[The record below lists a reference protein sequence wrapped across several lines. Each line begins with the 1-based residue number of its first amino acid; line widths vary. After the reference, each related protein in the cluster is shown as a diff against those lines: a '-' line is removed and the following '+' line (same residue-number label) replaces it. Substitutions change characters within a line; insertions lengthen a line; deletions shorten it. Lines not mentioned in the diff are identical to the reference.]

1 MRKSRSGSV
10 TFATWPH
17 RTTHIPLCTV
27 FIVVFSTTL
36 PDEALQH
43 QHKTQRESERE
54 RQRKGGGMGEGREK
68 EVSLPLSSKPIRIF
82 CLSQRVLAALKY
94 LPDEWKI
101 AIVYPARTHCLS
113 RLRLLVSFWT
123 TSIFLFRFLLFFLQ
137 SHQFS
142 IMQTLPGC
150 RFLSFLSGFC
160 KLQQLAK

>member
-1 MRKSRSGSV
+1 M
-10 TFATWPH
+10 PH
-17 RTTHIPLCTV
+17 GHIAPLIFHSARASLSLFFQQLYLMKRC
-27 FIVVFSTTL
+27 STSIKHRGRGR
-36 PDEALQH
+36 D
-43 QHKTQRESERE
+43 RERE
-54 RQRKGGGMGEGREK
+54 GHGREQRK

-101 AIVYPARTHCLS
+101 AIVCPARTRCPS

-123 TSIFLFRFLLFFLQ
+123 TSIFLSRFLLFFLQ

-150 RFLSFLSGFC
+150 RSLFFVGFLQTSTTC
-160 KLQQLAK
+160 